1 MSKHK
6 SNQYLKDYIV
16 FNAVLLLNIVLLDFL
31 MNSAAIIISLAESLY
46 LFLYFQF
53 LEIEFIN
60 KLHGIRFFFKYYF
73 IDINGLFI
81 ISK

>member
-53 LEIEFIN
+53 LEIKN
-60 KLHGIRFFFKYYF
+60 L
-73 IDINGLFI
+73 
-81 ISK
+81 